1 MPRRILQGT
10 VVSNKGD
17 KTIVV
22 NVERT
27 TKHPIYGKI
36 QRTSKRFHA
45 HDEANKGQIGD
56 VVQIVECR
64 PHSKLKR
71 FELLNVVEASAG
83 QVADTASDVQ
93 A

>member
-10 VVSNKGD
+10 VVSAHGQ
-17 KTIVV
+17 KTVVV

-27 TKHPIYGKI
+27 TKHPIYGKTM
-36 QRTSKRFHA
+36 RTSKKFHA
-45 HDEANKGQIGD
+45 HDEQNTGKLGD
-56 VVQIVECR
+56 VVEIIESR

-71 FELLNVVEASAG
+71 FELHSIVQAAG
-83 QVADTASDVQ
+83 SLVTDTASDVT

>member
-10 VVSNKGD
+10 VQSEKGN

-22 NVERT
+22 QVART
-27 TKHPIYGKI
+27 TKHPIYGKV

-45 HDEANKGQIGD
+45 HDEANTAHLGD
-56 VVQIVECR
+56 LVQIVESK

-71 FELLNVVEASAG
+71 FELLKIVKAAG
-83 QVADTASDVQ
+83 ELVTDTASDVS

>member
-10 VVSNKGD
+10 VVSTKNA

-22 NVERT
+22 SVERT

-45 HDEANKGQIGD
+45 HDEQGQGKMGD
-56 VVQIVECR
+56 VVEIIECA
-64 PHSKLKR
+64 PVSKLKR
-71 FELLNVVEASAG
+71 FAFHSVVTAAG
-83 QVADTASDVQ
+83 TLVTDSASDVQ

>member
-10 VVSNKGD
+10 VVSDKSA

-22 NVERT
+22 RVEST
-27 TKHPIYGKI
+27 SKHPLYGKI
-36 QRTSKRFHA
+36 MRSSKKFHA
-45 HDEANKGQIGD
+45 HDEARSAHMGD
-56 VVQIVECR
+56 IVQIVESK

-71 FELLNVVEASAG
+71 FELFKVVTVAG
-83 QVADTASDVQ
+83 AQITDTASDVT

>member
-10 VVSNKGD
+10 VVSNKGH

-36 QRTSKRFHA
+36 QRTSKKFHA
-45 HDEANKGQIGD
+45 HDENNVGNPGD
-56 VVQIVECR
+56 IVQIVESR
-64 PHSKLKR
+64 PHSKLKH
-71 FELLNVVEASAG
+71 FELLNVVVAAG
-83 QVADTASDVQ
+83 EQVADTASEVN

>member
-10 VVSNKGD
+10 VVSDKGD

-45 HDEANKGQIGD
+45 HDEANTAHMGD
-56 VVQIVECR
+56 LVQIVESK

-71 FELLNVVEASAG
+71 FELLKVVLAAG
-83 QVADTASDVQ
+83 ALVTDTASDVTV
-93 A
+93 

>member
-10 VVSNKGD
+10 VVSDKGA

-22 NVERT
+22 KVERT

-36 QRTSKRFHA
+36 QRSSSKFHA
-45 HDEANKGQIGD
+45 HDEKNSAHMGD
-56 VVQIVECR
+56 TVQIVESK

-71 FELLNVVEASAG
+71 FELLKVVNAVG
-83 QVADTASDVQ
+83 TIVTDTASDVTV
-93 A
+93 

>member
-10 VVSNKGD
+10 VVSAKGD

-22 NVERT
+22 KVERT

-45 HDEANKGQIGD
+45 HDEANTGKAGD
-56 VVQIVECR
+56 LVQIVESR
-64 PHSKLKR
+64 PYSKLKR
-71 FELLNVVEASAG
+71 FELLNVVTAAG
-83 QVADTASDVQ
+83 ELVSDTASDVQ

>member
-10 VVSNKGD
+10 VVSAKGD
-17 KTIVV
+17 KTIIVK
-22 NVERT
+22 VERT

-45 HDEANKGQIGD
+45 HDEANSGKLGD
-56 VVQIVECR
+56 LVQIVESR
-64 PHSKLKR
+64 PYSKLKR
-71 FELLNVVEASAG
+71 FELLNIVNIAG
-83 QVADTASDVQ
+83 ELVSDTASDVQ

>member
-1 MPRRILQGT
+1 MPRRVLQGT
-10 VVSNKGD
+10 VVSNKGQ

-22 NVERT
+22 QVERT

-45 HDEANKGQIGD
+45 HDEAGTGKMGD
-56 VVQIVECR
+56 VVEIVESR
-64 PHSKLKR
+64 PYSKLKR
-71 FELLNVVEASAG
+71 FELLKVVTAAG
-83 QVADTASDVQ
+83 ELVTDSASDVQ